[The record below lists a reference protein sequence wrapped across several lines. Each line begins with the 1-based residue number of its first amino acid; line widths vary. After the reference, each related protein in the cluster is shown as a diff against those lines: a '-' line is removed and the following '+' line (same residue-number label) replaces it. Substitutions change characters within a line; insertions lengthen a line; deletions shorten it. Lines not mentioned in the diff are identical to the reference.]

1 MPAPAM
7 EEAQGPCFIM
17 NSELGNYSVSSFPF
31 HASSAAATRRAA
43 PATMPPTSRPAAAVY
58 PEVVLSHRCLRN
70 PPTACSMERS
80 LTRSFRSDQL
90 PCLLRRDVALYA
102 LGIGACG
109 TDAVDEKKLNFV
121 YHRGGQPRIKVPSL
135 FLRSLF
141 GANLLL

>member
-58 PEVVLSHRCLRN
+58 PEVVLSHR
-70 PPTACSMERS
+70 
-80 LTRSFRSDQL
+80 
-90 PCLLRRDVALYA
+90 DVALYA